1 MQKARFNVVLP
12 TRSFAGTRQ
21 FATRAE
27 ARGYDAVAVEDH
39 YVMRGPM
46 RQPEDPRLECFTALT
61 AVAMMTNRVKLAPL
75 DALASPRMLRDD
87 EERGRL

>member
-1 MQKARFNVVLP
+1 MQKAGFNVVLP
-12 TRSFAGTRQ
+12 TRSFAETRQ

-39 YVMRGPM
+39 YVMRSPM

-75 DALASPRMLRDD
+75 DALALV
-87 EERGRL
+87 RGMYELEQR